1 MAHACNLA
9 TKRLGWLVGLRS
21 GFLGA
26 VALYRSGVRT
36 KFGVNMGSR
45 EESRLPR
52 LVKEERT
59 GPGWKHSRQ
68 KLPRQ
73 TVVGLH
79 L

>member
-1 MAHACNLA
+1 MD
-9 TKRLGWLVGLRS
+9 GLRS
-21 GFLGA
+21 GLLGA
-26 VALYRSGVRT
+26 VVLYRSGVRA
-36 KFGVNMGSR
+36 KFHVNMGSR

-52 LVKEERT
+52 LVKEERN

-73 TVVGLH
+73 TLVGLH